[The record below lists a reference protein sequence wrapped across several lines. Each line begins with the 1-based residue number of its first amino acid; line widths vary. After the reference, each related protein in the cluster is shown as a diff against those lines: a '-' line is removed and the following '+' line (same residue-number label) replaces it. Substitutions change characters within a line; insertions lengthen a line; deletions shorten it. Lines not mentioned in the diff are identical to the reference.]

1 VRSAGHVLMKG
12 GGTNV
17 INGNG
22 GTVINVRKGGRT
34 ARMRQW
40 WGNMGGRL
48 VLSVHTGKKI

>member
-1 VRSAGHVLMKG
+1 VRLAGCILMKG

-22 GTVINVRKGGRT
+22 GTVFIVRKGGRMT
-34 ARMRQW
+34 RMWQW